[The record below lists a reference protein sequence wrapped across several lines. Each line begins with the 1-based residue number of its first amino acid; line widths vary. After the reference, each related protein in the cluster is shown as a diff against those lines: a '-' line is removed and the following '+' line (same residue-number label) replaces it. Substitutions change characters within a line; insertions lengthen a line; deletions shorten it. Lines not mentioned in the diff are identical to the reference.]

1 MGSWKKIDETEL
13 QPKKDF
19 YSNLNLEN
27 INNDD
32 YIHAQKVWDVFDVQS
47 DTLLLADIFE
57 NFSNMCLIYMNLV
70 LYICTWIRMQSWF
83 KKDWSKVRIINR
95 L

>member
-32 YIHAQKVWDVFDVQS
+32 YIHAQKV
-47 DTLLLADIFE
+47 
-57 NFSNMCLIYMNLV
+57 
-70 LYICTWIRMQSWF
+70 
-83 KKDWSKVRIINR
+83 
-95 L
+95 